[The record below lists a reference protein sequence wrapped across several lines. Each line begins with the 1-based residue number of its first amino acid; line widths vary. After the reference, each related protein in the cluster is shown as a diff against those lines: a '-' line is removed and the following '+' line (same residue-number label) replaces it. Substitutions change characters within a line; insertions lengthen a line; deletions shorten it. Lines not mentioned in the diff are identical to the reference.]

1 MPANHCCQAMELQ
14 EWGNLMQKGDQNA
27 ATTFHLPFSCLH
39 HASCLA
45 KKPGLLGIEGLCST
59 LVRLARA
66 MKSSKFQS
74 VFDDNVQY
82 LASRMCRREVP
93 SLPSVIGD
101 WLEERQTFRNMV
113 FSGLREEDHKLCMQ
127 IFNDI
132 WINGNE
138 RSLFR
143 KGGTWTHWCP
153 PGCCASELESRSRG
167 KQALRVLLQIFPDIP
182 LLYRWKGWEPCLFY
196 CIRGCVVHG
205 FLQFALTHSANVDT
219 VNKLESL
226 DEDSPDMSFSLKQE
240 VRLSKAIKVFNSESI
255 YATCICFDLSAV
267 L

>member
-1 MPANHCCQAMELQ
+1 M
-14 EWGNLMQKGDQNA
+14 
-27 ATTFHLPFSCLH
+27 
-39 HASCLA
+39 
-45 KKPGLLGIEGLCST
+45 
-59 LVRLARA
+59 
-66 MKSSKFQS
+66 
-74 VFDDNVQY
+74 
-82 LASRMCRREVP
+82 
-93 SLPSVIGD
+93 
-101 WLEERQTFRNMV
+101 
-113 FSGLREEDHKLCMQ
+113 SGL
-127 IFNDI
+127 FF
-132 WINGNE
+132 E
-138 RSLFR
+138 RVERGLIGVHPDVAQVSW
-143 KGGTWTHWCP
+143 KAAHG
-153 PGCCASELESRSRG
+153 G